1 MAQADGWLVRYVE
14 CATPTELTRNV
25 GFRFTDG
32 DRGSMRVEE
41 ILLHLLTHGSNH
53 RGMAARV
60 LAVNGLDRPRDTF
73 TRFLHQ
79 SDPVR
84 RHGGAQS

>member
-1 MAQADGWLVRYVE
+1 
-14 CATPTELTRNV
+14 
-25 GFRFTDG
+25 
-32 DRGSMRVEE
+32 VEE